1 MVERRAGPISASRTS
16 RAARSGAE
24 VPFWALVFVVVASGV
39 FGWFAPQF
47 EARVGL
53 PPIDLDGA
61 SAPARTLALLDGYG
75 ASGRQ
80 AYLVFLS
87 LDCLV
92 PVAASLLMLRLYY
105 AATRAWAWTKL
116 QSRALVAIGV
126 LPAVADLGENTLY
139 ALLAAEYPRHAT
151 LLSELAYK
159 VTVLKLASGAL
170 ALATLLLLTAAW
182 LREGWLRRRIE
193 EARSKVV
200 SR

>member
-1 MVERRAGPISASRTS
+1 
-16 RAARSGAE
+16 
-24 VPFWALVFVVVASGV
+24 
-39 FGWFAPQF
+39 
-47 EARVGL
+47 VGL

-61 SAPARTLALLDGYG
+61 SAPARTLALLEGYG

-105 AATRAWAWTKL
+105 AATRAWAWTTL
-116 QSRALVAIGV
+116 QSRVLVAIGV

-151 LLSELAYK
+151 VLSELAYK
-159 VTVLKLASGAL
+159 VTLLKLASGAL

-182 LREGWLRRRIE
+182 LRTSFRRRRLDD
-193 EARSKVV
+193 ARSKVA